1 MSFKAYI
8 DNIKTKTGM
17 TPEDFQRAAR
27 TKGLLAPGVKTGEI
41 VNWLAKDYGLGR
53 GHAMAIVLTLK
64 KATEPTVSKD
74 DAVARHFAG
83 GKARWRPAYDKLLAE
98 ARAFGPGV
106 SVGPTSTYLSLL
118 RDGKKFA
125 IVHVTADRLD
135 LGLKLKGVKPEGRFE
150 AAGDWNA
157 MVTHRVRIDEP
168 KEIDAELL
176 ARLRAAYRSA

>member
-8 DNIKTKTGM
+8 DNIKSKTGM

-27 TKGLLAPGVKTGEI
+27 ANGLLAPGVKTGQI
-41 VNWLAKDYGLGR
+41 VSWLAKDYGLGR

-64 KATEPTVSKD
+64 RATEPTVTKD
-74 DAVARHFAG
+74 DAVAKHFAG
-83 GKARWRPAYDKLLAE
+83 AKARWRPAYEKLLAK

-135 LGLKLKGVKPEGRFE
+135 LGLKLKGVKPEGRLE

-157 MVTHRVRIDEP
+157 MVTHRVRVTDP
-168 KEIDAELL
+168 KQLDAELL
-176 ARLRAAYRSA
+176 AWLKQAYQAA